1 MAIKLKCPKCGEP
14 YKVADN
20 RAGKKFRCRKCQGPV
35 KVPVDMFAA
44 PLDKMEMGMASEMED
59 EGDALSMEE
68 LMAMSE
74 DGEAI
79 EGAGQSL
86 EKPGDGAGPPWVAIV
101 IGVSIVGGIAAGLVA
116 WLM

>member
-1 MAIKLKCPKCGEP
+1 MTIKLKCPKCGEP

-44 PLDKMEMGMASEMED
+44 TLDKMEMGMASEMEA
-59 EGDALSMEE
+59 EGDAMSTEE
-68 LMAMSE
+68 LMALSE
-74 DGEAI
+74 EGESV
-79 EGAGQSL
+79 EETGKDHKTPS
-86 EKPGDGAGPPWVAIV
+86 GDGPPWVAII
-101 IGVSIVGGIAAGLVA
+101 IGVIIVGGITAGLVV

>member
-14 YKVADN
+14 YKVADH

-44 PLDKMEMGMASEMED
+44 TLDKMEMGMASEMEA
-59 EGDALSMEE
+59 EGDAMSTEE
-68 LMAMSE
+68 LMALSE
-74 DGEAI
+74 DGETV
-79 EGAGQSL
+79 EEAGQS
-86 EKPGDGAGPPWVAIV
+86 PGTPSAATGPPWVAIV
-101 IGVSIVGGIAAGLVA
+101 IGVIIVGGIATGLVA